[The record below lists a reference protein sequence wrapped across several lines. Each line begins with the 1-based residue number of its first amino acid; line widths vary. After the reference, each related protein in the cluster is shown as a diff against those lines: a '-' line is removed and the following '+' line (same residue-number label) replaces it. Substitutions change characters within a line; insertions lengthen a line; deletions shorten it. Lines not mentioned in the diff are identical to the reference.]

1 MKRIGI
7 LVCCSTIIMFVAMQG
22 CDSGKNTPKSKAKEP
37 AKVESKLVG
46 EAALTTIKL
55 TPEAEQRLGIKMA
68 EAAYHDARSFYS
80 VAGEVII
87 PPGQVFA
94 IDAPVAGS
102 VTLAEGGLP
111 KIGSRVK
118 AGQSL
123 FQIVPLLPVERDLRI
138 KAEADVDA
146 AATRVDAAK
155 TRAGRAARLLRDGV
169 GSVRAQEDADEAVR
183 LAETELEAAR
193 STLEQIE
200 HTTVSTDVTV
210 AIKTP
215 QTGMLR
221 EVYVAEG
228 QMVSAGTPLY
238 EVAQLDPVWI
248 RTPIYSGDVRSL
260 EEKSNAIVQPINAE
274 PSYRGQVATPVAAP
288 PSADPLAGTTD
299 MFYRLANPDLALRPG
314 ELVRVTITKRGK
326 EECLQVPYSAILYDI
341 HGGTWVYEKIEPYTF
356 ARRRVAVKNIS
367 GEAACLSEGPKPGT
381 VVVTDGAAELFG
393 TEFGAGK

>member
-7 LVCCSTIIMFVAMQG
+7 LVCCTVMVFAALQA
-22 CDSGKNTPKSKAKEP
+22 CDTGKNAPKSKAKEP

-55 TPEAEQRLGIKMA
+55 TPEAEQRLGIKTA
-68 EAAYHDARSFYS
+68 EATYQGARSFYS
-80 VAGEVII
+80 VSGEVII

-102 VTLAEGGLP
+102 VTLADGGLP
-111 KIGSRVK
+111 RIGSRVK

-123 FQIVPLLPVERDLRI
+123 FRITPLLPVERDLRI
-138 KAEADVDA
+138 KAEADVA
-146 AATRVDAAK
+146 AASTRVEAAK
-155 TRAGRAARLLRDGV
+155 ARAERAALLLRDGV
-169 GSVRAQEDADEAVR
+169 GSVRAREDADEAVR

-193 STLEQIE
+193 SILKQIE
-200 HTTVSTDVTV
+200 HTPISTDVTV
-210 AIKTP
+210 AINTP

-221 EVYVAEG
+221 QVYIAEG

-238 EVAQLDPVWI
+238 EIAQLDPVWI
-248 RTPIYSGDVRSL
+248 RAPVYSGDVRSL
-260 EEKSNAIVQPINAE
+260 EQKSNAIVRPINAE
-274 PSYRGQVATPVAAP
+274 PSYRGQTATPVAAP

-299 MFYRLANPDLALRPG
+299 LFYRLANSDLALRPG
-314 ELVRVTITKRGK
+314 ELVRVAIAKRGR
-326 EECLQVPYSAILYDI
+326 EECLQVPYPAILYDI

-356 ARRRVAVKNIS
+356 ARRRVAVESIS
-367 GEAACLSEGPKPGT
+367 GEAACISEGPKPGM